1 VLRVPSSSAVAA
13 PDSGAPALA
22 ITPTSANCEAPV
34 NISSDSRQVCH
45 TSRPAPTD
53 TAPNETP

>member
-1 VLRVPSSSAVAA
+1 VAA
-13 PDSGAPALA
+13 PDSGVPPLA